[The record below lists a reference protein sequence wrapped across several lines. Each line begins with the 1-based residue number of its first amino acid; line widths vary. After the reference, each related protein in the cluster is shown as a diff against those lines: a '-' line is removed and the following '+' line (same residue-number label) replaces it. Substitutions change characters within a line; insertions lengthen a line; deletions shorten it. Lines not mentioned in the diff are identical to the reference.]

1 MKRIIWVAAIVGLVA
16 AGARGDGCYI
26 AIQEVG
32 RSSQMAASP
41 KQEAVLVFDGSTVE
55 VSLRTHFRAG
65 PKELAWVIPVP
76 DKPADIRA
84 GEEEIFKDLEQ
95 ETAPQFYRVE
105 YRGKVPF
112 TCSSGAGRVAVGPG
126 VVVEATGTAGIFE
139 WTVLSATGAGEL
151 MAWLAQNQYAI
162 PVGAERVME
171 KYVGKGWYWLAIKVR
186 PEVSDKPNLA
196 PHPIVYSYADT
207 QLVYPL
213 IISQLSA
220 DLENEI
226 VLYVL
231 AKGRMAPAN
240 WPSKDILDF
249 AVKQDKASRSG
260 TNYEE
265 RIRRTTDE
273 EGGHLFVTEFAA
285 DLDTGGYRPLLKRL
299 TGIDPLSVA
308 DVPTPYLTRLRAV
321 MAPKAMDR
329 DVVLAVSARQD
340 SVANHIGI
348 ASRETSATL
357 KSALLGLAGAAL
369 LAARFL
375 ITDDSLGTRC
385 LGVAALL
392 AGLLALALF

>member
-1 MKRIIWVAAIVGLVA
+1 MQRIVWVAAIVGLAA

-32 RSSQMAASP
+32 RSAQMAASP

-55 VSLRTHFRAG
+55 VNLRTHFRAG

-76 DKPADIRA
+76 AKPADIRA
-84 GEEEIFKDLEQ
+84 GEDKIFKDLEQ

-105 YRGKVPF
+105 HRGKVPF

-151 MAWLAQNQYAI
+151 MAWLVQNQYAI

-196 PHPIVYSYADT
+196 PHPIVYTYADT
-207 QLVYPL
+207 KLVYPL

-249 AVKQDKASRSG
+249 PVKQDKASRSG

-265 RIRRTTDE
+265 LVRRTTDE

-285 DLDTGGYRPLLKRL
+285 DLDTVGYRPLLKRL

-329 DVVLAVSARQD
+329 DVVLAVSAKQD
-340 SVANHIGI
+340 VENRINLG
-348 ASRETSATL
+348 ASSKSSAAL
-357 KSALLGLAGAAL
+357 KSALLALAGAAL

-375 ITDDSLGTRC
+375 ITGDSMGTRC